1 MSDNLSRQER
11 LIQMLFAGRKE
22 LANVRR
28 NLEYTTAL
36 AVWQEFDVWKLKDAA
51 NLLVGRI
58 PKLLSGEDDLPI
70 AFYVALSCVNYSLQV
85 LNPDDEQEEYRVD
98 PTVFLAWVESR
109 GYPVQES
116 LRQTVEAIE
125 KRKVVS

>member
-1 MSDNLSRQER
+1 MTDNLSRQDR

-28 NLEYTTAL
+28 NMEYTTAL
-36 AVWQEFDVWKLKDAA
+36 AVWQEFDVWKLPDAA
-51 NLLVGRI
+51 TLLVGRI

>member
-1 MSDNLSRQER
+1 MTDDLSRPDR

-36 AVWQEFDVWKLKDAA
+36 TVWQEFDVWKLKDAS

-98 PTVFLAWVESR
+98 PAVFLAWVESR
-109 GYPVQES
+109 GYPVPDIFRE
-116 LRQTVEAIE
+116 TVKAIAE
-125 KRKVVS
+125 RKAHG